1 MEEQKSPSVL
11 AVTDPAA
18 AATLTDP
25 HALKHLEPFLGR
37 ECTVGQA
44 AKETGEKPN
53 TMLKRVRRFV
63 ALGLVEIAREEPR
76 KGRALKV
83 YRSRAEVFFV
93 PFEASSAESL
103 EQQLAERD
111 AYYERLLRRQV
122 VRARMEAF
130 PTWGTRI
137 YRDARGRLQVQT
149 AINPFENVT
158 TLEGG
163 APAVLSAWR
172 DGLMLDYADAKA
184 LQRELFE
191 LLLRYQRKGGSQRY
205 LLRLGLA
212 PIWQSD

>member
-1 MEEQKSPSVL
+1 MKEQQSPSVL
-11 AVTDPAA
+11 TVTDPAA
-18 AATLTDP
+18 SAVLTDP
-25 HALKHLEPFLGR
+25 HALRHLEPFLGR
-37 ECTVGQA
+37 ECTVSQA

-63 ALGLVEIAREEPR
+63 ELGLVEVVREKPR
-76 KGRALKV
+76 KGRAVKV

-93 PFEASSAESL
+93 PFEATSAESL
-103 EQQLAERD
+103 EAQLAERD
-111 AYYERLLRRQV
+111 AYYEALLRRQV

-149 AINPFENVT
+149 AVNPFENVT
-158 TLEGG
+158 ALEDG

-172 DGLMLDYADAKA
+172 DGLMLDYGDAKA

-191 LLLRYQRKGGSQRY
+191 LLLRYQRKAGSQRY
-205 LLRLGLA
+205 VLRLGLA
-212 PIWQSD
+212 PVQQG

>member
-1 MEEQKSPSVL
+1 MEVEKSPRTL
-11 AVTDPAA
+11 IVTESEAA
-18 AATLTDP
+18 AVLVDP
-25 HALKHLEPFLGR
+25 LALRHLAPFLGR

-44 AKETGEKPN
+44 ARETGEKPN

-63 ALGLVEIAREEPR
+63 ELGLVEVVREKPR
-76 KGRALKV
+76 KGRAIKV

-93 PFEASSAESL
+93 PFEATSAESL
-103 EQQLAERD
+103 EAQLAERD
-111 AYYERLLRRQV
+111 AYYEALLRRQV

-158 TLEGG
+158 ALEDG

-172 DGLMLDYADAKA
+172 DGLMLDYGDAKA

-191 LLLRYQRKGGSQRY
+191 LLLRYQRKKGSQRY
-205 LLRLGLA
+205 VLRLGLA
-212 PIWQSD
+212 PI